1 MLWSWFG
8 EFWLGEVKES
18 EVLVVLTIFAGRSVA
33 VVPVAVGVDHEDGRN
48 GIAMKIWIVDRM
60 KLEVF

>member
-1 MLWSWFG
+1 M
-8 EFWLGEVKES
+8 
-18 EVLVVLTIFAGRSVA
+18 LVVLTIFAGRSVA